1 MQPTNLR
8 ETEPCRRVSEL
19 LSRVGDKWSVLV
31 VMLLGEQSRRFNEL
45 RREIGGISQKML
57 SSTLRN
63 LERDGFVSR
72 TVHPTV
78 PPRVD
83 YALTGLGREL
93 LVPVAALGQW
103 AMGNMDRIDESRRRY
118 DAATDEAKA

>member
-8 ETEPCRRVSEL
+8 ETEPCRRVSEI
-19 LSRVGDKWSVLV
+19 LSRIGDKWSVLV
-31 VMLLGEQSRRFNEL
+31 VMTLGERSRRFNEL
-45 RREIGGISQKML
+45 RKDIGGVSQKML

-72 TVHPTV
+72 TVYPTI

-83 YALTGLGREL
+83 YALTELGHEL
-93 LVPVAALGQW
+93 LGPVSALGQW
-103 AMGNMDRIDESRRRY
+103 AMANMDRIDRSRDRY
-118 DAATDEAKA
+118 DRAAASG